1 MKTITKHQPHTKTK
15 KQISLKAKIWFTI
28 GCVVAGIA
36 IGALSWLIYN
46 AIINPAEEYT
56 PENNHNNYTVPERTT
71 CLRYHA
77 DGACSLPM
85 VAKPIIYLYPE
96 TITEVSIKLGHP
108 NKLTTSYPHYTDGWN
123 ILAEPNGDLTDLAT
137 NRRLYALYWEGSQGA
152 FDMTNEGFIV
162 PGSKTS
168 EFLEEKLAI
177 LGLNERE
184 AEEFIVYWLP
194 ILEQNEY
201 NYVRFATAEEIED
214 YMPLQ
219 ITPTPDTVIRVL
231 MITRPL
237 EQPMSL
243 TEQTLPQTPSR
254 TGFTVVEWGG
264 TK

>member
-1 MKTITKHQPHTKTK
+1 MKTTTKHQPHAKTK
-15 KQISLKAKIWFTI
+15 KQISLKAKIWFTV

-36 IGALSWLIYN
+36 LGALSWLIYN
-46 AIINPAEEYT
+46 AITNKIDNHT
-56 PENNHNNYTVPERTT
+56 VHENHGTT
-71 CLRYHA
+71 CIKYRA
-77 DGACSLPM
+77 DGTCMPM

-96 TITEVSIKLGHP
+96 TITEVSVKLGHP

-137 NRRLYALYWEGSQGA
+137 NRRLYALYWEGHQGA
-152 FDMTNEGFIV
+152 FNMTNEGFIV